1 VTPYIYDGPDGR
13 VSIPRLTVNQII
25 ELQAIH
31 WKDERAALVEDMEEA
46 GVESSERLDRLREAR
61 QASES
66 VMSLMRLPFSIR
78 WCRVIIGLAVEGGER
93 LVESMNPEEGTRAAL
108 WCLGYDLDDLQPDD
122 GEKGGAEGK
131 G

>member
-1 VTPYIYDGPDGR
+1 MTPYIYDGPDGQ

-31 WKDERAALVEDMEEA
+31 WKAERDALVEDMDQA
-46 GVESSERLDRLREAR
+46 GIESSERLERLREAR

-66 VMSLMRLPFSIR
+66 VMALMRLPFSIR
-78 WCRVIIGLAVEGGER
+78 WCRTIIGIAVVGGEE
-93 LVESMNPEEGTRAAL
+93 LVESMNPEEASRASL
-108 WCLGYDLDDLQPDD
+108 WCLGYDLDELKPKA
-122 GEKGGAEGK
+122 ESKGGAEGK

>member
-1 VTPYIYDGPDGR
+1 VTPYIHDGPDGQ

-25 ELQAIH
+25 ELQAMH
-31 WKDERAALVEDMEEA
+31 WKAERTALVEDMEEA

-66 VMSLMRLPFSIR
+66 VMALMRLPFSIR
-78 WCRVIIGLAVEGGER
+78 WCRSIVGLAIAGGET
-93 LVESMNPEEGTRAAL
+93 LVESMNPEEASRAAL
-108 WCLGYDLDDLQPDD
+108 WCLGYDLDDLKPNTE
-122 GEKGGAEGK
+122 EKGGAEGK

>member
-1 VTPYIYDGPDGR
+1 VKPYIFDGPDGQ

-31 WKDERAALVEDMEEA
+31 WKAERAALVEDMDQA

-66 VMSLMRLPFSIR
+66 VMALMRLPFSIR
-78 WCRVIIGLAVEGGER
+78 WCRVIVGLAVEGGEG
-93 LVESMNPEEGTRAAL
+93 LVESMNPEEASRAAL
-108 WCLGYDLDDLQPDD
+108 WCLGYDLDDLTPQDD
-122 GEKGGAEGK
+122 EKGGAEGK